1 VCLKPSFSKPS
12 AQKLSFKGVK
22 DMKITTTQYAKSL
35 YEATKEKS
43 QLEIDSV
50 VANFFKLLQKNGQ
63 MKLAKKTIEKFLDI
77 YNKDQGIVEAEITS
91 REVLSNELLN
101 KIKTYIINKYSAK
114 EVGIKNIIDE
124 KIKGGIILQVGDE
137 MMDASVRKQLIELKK
152 NLVA

>member
-1 VCLKPSFSKPS
+1 
-12 AQKLSFKGVK
+12 
-22 DMKITTTQYAKSL
+22 MKITTTQYAKSL
-35 YEATKEKS
+35 YEAIKEKS

>member
-1 VCLKPSFSKPS
+1 
-12 AQKLSFKGVK
+12 
-22 DMKITTTQYAKSL
+22 
-35 YEATKEKS
+35 
-43 QLEIDSV
+43 
-50 VANFFKLLQKNGQ
+50 
-63 MKLAKKTIEKFLDI
+63 
-77 YNKDQGIVEAEITS
+77 
-91 REVLSNELLN
+91 VLSNELLN

>member
-1 VCLKPSFSKPS
+1 
-12 AQKLSFKGVK
+12 
-22 DMKITTTQYAKSL
+22 MKITTTQYAKSL

-114 EVGIKNIIDE
+114 EV
-124 KIKGGIILQVGDE
+124 
-137 MMDASVRKQLIELKK
+137 
-152 NLVA
+152 